1 MTWSDPMADRPPEAP
16 GTPSSTAIVIAAWI
30 AVGIPMLWGVMMTV
44 KKAAL
49 LFK

>member
-1 MTWSDPMADRPPEAP
+1 
-16 GTPSSTAIVIAAWI
+16 VLFAAWLG
-30 AVGIPMLWGVMMTV
+30 VGLPMLWGVMMTV

>member
-1 MTWSDPMADRPPEAP
+1 MNPEP
-16 GTPSSTAIVIAAWI
+16 VDPSSVRRTSPVILILAWLG
-30 AVGIPMLWGVMMTV
+30 VGVPMLWGVLMTV

>member
-1 MTWSDPMADRPPEAP
+1 MKPNLPDSQSAR
-16 GTPSSTAIVIAAWI
+16 GTSPVVLIAAWLG
-30 AVGIPMLWGVMMTV
+30 VGIPMLWGVLMTV